1 MKYTKGP
8 WKTAFCSQEVE
19 KDGLFI
25 ATTLE
30 TSTGGF
36 EYPDAETMHYNAQLI
51 AAAPEMYEALKEAH
65 KAMAHLPTD
74 QFELLGGIQIENA
87 LAKAEGK

>member
-8 WKTAFCSQEVE
+8 WKFEKAFSDSKYPE
-19 KDGLFI
+19 
-25 ATTLE
+25 TLSPSVIHIYHDKE
-30 TSTGGF
+30 GAPQL
-36 EYPDAETMHYNAQLI
+36 EIKQANAQLI